1 MDIFRASQIIHDLRY
16 QYEYESPTIYSEI
29 IEKNKKDLLVYI
41 TVNGEYGAFELH
53 THNVEVPEKRF
64 DDKELIEMA
73 TILHV
78 LTNGKVKIIKNFGK
92 KDFDTFM

>member
-1 MDIFRASQIIHDLRY
+1 MDIFQSSQIIHDLRY

-29 IEKNKKDLLVYI
+29 VEKNKKDLLVYI

-73 TILHV
+73 TIP
-78 LTNGKVKIIKNFGK
+78 GKIKEIGDSLVSKIMN
-92 KDFDTFM
+92 DQL

>member
-1 MDIFRASQIIHDLRY
+1 MDIFQASQIIHDLRY

-73 TILHV
+73 TIP
-78 LTNGKVKIIKNFGK
+78 GKIKEIGDSLVSKIMN
-92 KDFDTFM
+92 DQL

>member
-1 MDIFRASQIIHDLRY
+1 MDIFQASQIIHDLRY

-73 TILHV
+73 TIP
-78 LTNGKVKIIKNFGK
+78 GKIKEIGDSLISKIMNNQL
-92 KDFDTFM
+92 

>member
-1 MDIFRASQIIHDLRY
+1 MDIFQSSQIIHDLRY

-73 TILHV
+73 TIP
-78 LTNGKVKIIKNFGK
+78 GKIKEIGDSLISKIMNNQL
-92 KDFDTFM
+92 

>member
-1 MDIFRASQIIHDLRY
+1 MDIFQASQIIHDLRY

-73 TILHV
+73 TIP
-78 LTNGKVKIIKNFGK
+78 GKIKEIEDSLISKIMNNQL
-92 KDFDTFM
+92 

>member
-1 MDIFRASQIIHDLRY
+1 MDIFQSSQIIHDLRY

-73 TILHV
+73 TIP
-78 LTNGKVKIIKNFGK
+78 GKIKEIGDSLISKIMNDKL
-92 KDFDTFM
+92 